1 MHLKAKKLAFSG
13 IALALCIIFMVLGS
27 VIESN
32 TLALLALASF
42 PVGIITCEFGVR
54 YGVAYLAAAIILGFL
69 IAPNKFYCLTFA
81 AMGLYILLDEV
92 LWMILNRVKMKQQK
106 INFQTSDLHQKAD
119 KWSVLMWIAKW
130 LIFNAMYV
138 PIILI
143 FPAFLFTGKL
153 AQYHTAKGIVL
164 VLLLGQ
170 IVWLIYDRV
179 YDYFQRVIW
188 NKYRKIL
195 K

>member
-42 PVGIITCEFGVR
+42 SVGIITCEFGVR

-92 LWMILNRVKMKQQK
+92 LWMILNRVKMKQQR

-153 AQYHTAKGIVL
+153 AQYHTAKGIML

>member
-42 PVGIITCEFGVR
+42 SVGIITCEFGVR

-92 LWMILNRVKMKQQK
+92 LWLILNRVKMKQQR

-153 AQYHTAKGIVL
+153 AQYHTAKGIML

-188 NKYRKIL
+188 NKYRKKL

>member
-1 MHLKAKKLAFSG
+1 MHLKTKKLAFSG

-42 PVGIITCEFGVR
+42 SVGIITCEFGVR

-81 AMGLYILLDEV
+81 TMGLYILLDEV
-92 LWMILNRVKMKQQK
+92 LWLILNRIKMKQQR
-106 INFQTSDLHQKAD
+106 INLQTSDSHQKAV

-153 AQYHTAKGIVL
+153 AQYHTAKGIML

-179 YDYFQRVIW
+179 YDYFQNVIW

>member
-1 MHLKAKKLAFSG
+1 MHLKAKKLVFSG
-13 IALALCIIFMVLGS
+13 IALALCIVFMVFGS

-42 PVGIITCEFGVR
+42 SVGIITCEFGVR
-54 YGVAYLAAAIILGFL
+54 YGVAYLAAAIILGLL

-92 LWMILNRVKMKQQK
+92 LWLILNRVKMKRQR
-106 INFQTSDLHQKAD
+106 INFQTESHQKAD

-153 AQYHTAKGIVL
+153 AQYHTAKGIIL
-164 VLLLGQ
+164 VILIGQ
-170 IVWLIYDRV
+170 AVWLIYDRV

>member
-42 PVGIITCEFGVR
+42 SVGIITCEFGVR

-69 IAPNKFYCLTFA
+69 IAPNKFYCRTFA

-153 AQYHTAKGIVL
+153 AQYHTAKGIML

>member
-42 PVGIITCEFGVR
+42 SVGIITCEFGVR

-153 AQYHTAKGIVL
+153 AQYHTAKGIML

-188 NKYRKIL
+188 NKYRKKL

>member
-1 MHLKAKKLAFSG
+1 MHIKAKKIAFSG
-13 IALALCIIFMVLGS
+13 VMLALCILFMVLGS

-42 PVGIITCEFGVR
+42 SVGIITCEFGAR
-54 YGVAYLAAAIILGFL
+54 YGVAYLAAAIILGLL

-92 LWMILNRVKMKQQK
+92 LWLLLKRLTVKKQMETGK
-106 INFQTSDLHQKAD
+106 FNAG
-119 KWSVLMWIAKW
+119 MWIAKW
-130 LIFNAMYV
+130 LIFNLMYV
-138 PIILI
+138 PIIFA
-143 FPAFLFTGKL
+143 FPTLLFSENM
-153 AQYHTAKGIVL
+153 AEHYTAKSVFLAL
-164 VLLLGQ
+164 VLGQ
-170 IVWLIYDRV
+170 IIWFIYDRI

>member
-42 PVGIITCEFGVR
+42 SVGIITCEFGVR
-54 YGVAYLAAAIILGFL
+54 YGVAYLASAIILGFL

-153 AQYHTAKGIVL
+153 AQYHTAKGIML

>member
-42 PVGIITCEFGVR
+42 SVGIITCEFGVR

-153 AQYHTAKGIVL
+153 AQYHTAKGIML

>member
-1 MHLKAKKLAFSG
+1 MHLKTKKLAFSG

-42 PVGIITCEFGVR
+42 SVGIITCEFGVR
-54 YGVAYLAAAIILGFL
+54 YSVAYLAAAIILGFL

-92 LWMILNRVKMKQQK
+92 LWLILNRVKMKQQR
-106 INFQTSDLHQKAD
+106 INFQTSDSHQKAD
-119 KWSVLMWIAKW
+119 KWSVLMWFAKW

-138 PIILI
+138 PIILM

-153 AQYHTAKGIVL
+153 AQYHTAKGIML

>member
-42 PVGIITCEFGVR
+42 SVGIITCEFGVR
-54 YGVAYLAAAIILGFL
+54 YGVAYLAAAIILGLL

-153 AQYHTAKGIVL
+153 AQYHTAKGIML

>member
-1 MHLKAKKLAFSG
+1 MHLKTKKLAFSG

-42 PVGIITCEFGVR
+42 SVGIITCEFGVR

-81 AMGLYILLDEV
+81 TMGLYILLDEV
-92 LWMILNRVKMKQQK
+92 LWLILNRVKMKQQR
-106 INFQTSDLHQKAD
+106 INLQTSDSHQKAV
-119 KWSVLMWIAKW
+119 KWGVLMWIAKW

-153 AQYHTAKGIVL
+153 AQYHTAKGIML

-179 YDYFQRVIW
+179 YDYFQHVIW